1 MLIGLEHPFKGKI
14 LLKNC
19 VEEFSDLA
27 PRPLTWDIISTINE
41 EWRKGKVSASMI
53 MTCPAKSY
61 LQQEVDYY
69 LPLEDLYWAGFRG
82 TLKHEA
88 LAKYGVDNKDLLIE
102 KRLATKIGGVKIT
115 GQIDAYDFE
124 ELILM
129 DWKTCKY
136 IKVDSLP
143 YGEHITQVKA
153 YAVILEDNKYP
164 VNEIQITYLDASG
177 WATVHIT
184 SDGAYV
190 SYKGKDKWEELEIK
204 ELYLEPTVKFRA
216 EIKDRVVMVDQVIR
230 GKITAPCEPSYLCD
244 GKNRTGKIY
253 CPVFRH
259 CEYWKEKFD
268 KQNNL

>member
-1 MLIGLEHPFKGKI
+1 MLVGLIHPLKGRIPLDKCI
-14 LLKNC
+14 K
-19 VEEFSDLA
+19 EFSDIA
-27 PRPLTWDIISTINE
+27 PAPLVFDIISNINE
-41 EWRKGKVSASMI
+41 TWRKGKVSCSMI
-53 MTCPAKSY
+53 MTCPMKSW

-88 LAKYGVDNKDLLIE
+88 LAKYGRDNKDLLIE

-115 GQIDAYDFE
+115 GQIDAYDLE

-253 CPVFRH
+253 CPFPNICPFWVNKA
-259 CEYWKEKFD
+259 KEAEQK
-268 KQNNL
+268 